1 MPGVCWKIWVKR
13 SLIALISM
21 GVVIALSA
29 QPTFSRDLWKA
40 SVPFF
45 HEGKF
50 FVVSQ
55 ASAQAQEP
63 FKLPTP
69 RPHPLPS
76 SLANWKDSGRSGDYF
91 DQIKPVNVGYLVW
104 SEFPITVF
112 IEPLTPDEAKYPF
125 TTQRAEIWIKA
136 VLAAVKEWN
145 QYLPLQVVNLA
156 DGADITIR
164 RSPPPIRFESP
175 DSSTD
180 QSDAR
185 NRLPIARARSAE
197 TRFELYIKQPT
208 HHSSDTSG
216 TAPSENSGS
225 RGLSKILAHRFT
237 IQLRPDQAAS
247 YLQAAARHELGHALG
262 IWGHSPLQSDAMYF
276 SQVSNSPLI
285 SPRDVNTLKRVYE
298 QPTRL
303 GWAID
308 Q

>member
-1 MPGVCWKIWVKR
+1 MFGVRWKTWVNR
-13 SLIALISM
+13 SLLVLVGM
-21 GVVIALSA
+21 GVAIALSI
-29 QPTFSRDLWKA
+29 QPTFSRDLWK
-40 SVPFF
+40 SSFPFF
-45 HEGKF
+45 HEGKLS
-50 FVVSQ
+50 VLSQ
-55 ASAQAQEP
+55 AIAQSQEQ
-63 FKLPTP
+63 FKLPVP

-76 SLANWKDSGRSGDYF
+76 SLTTWKDSGHSGDYF

-145 QYLPLQVVNLA
+145 QYLPLQVVNLVE
-156 DGADITIR
+156 GADITMR
-164 RSPPPIRFESP
+164 RSPPPIRFEPP

-180 QSDAR
+180 QSAAR
-185 NRLPIARARSAE
+185 NRLPISRARSAE
-197 TRFELYIKQPT
+197 TRFELYLKQPMN
-208 HHSSDTSG
+208 HSPDISG
-216 TAPSENSGS
+216 TAPSENSSS
-225 RGLSKILAHRFT
+225 RKLSKILAHRFT

-276 SQVSNSPLI
+276 SQVRNSPPI
-285 SPRDVNTLKRVYE
+285 SPRDINTLKRVYE